1 MSARVLRSLA
11 LGCAL
16 IATVAVGCKLRPQ
29 TAGSE
34 SIARDVAPGFA
45 LSDELG
51 NQVSLALLTTTGPV
65 VLVFYRGHW

>member
-1 MSARVLRSLA
+1 V
-11 LGCAL
+11 G
-16 IATVAVGCKLRPQ
+16 VGCKLRPQ

-34 SIARDVAPGFA
+34 AIARDVAPGFS

-51 NQVSLALLTTTGPV
+51 NQVSLASLTATGPV